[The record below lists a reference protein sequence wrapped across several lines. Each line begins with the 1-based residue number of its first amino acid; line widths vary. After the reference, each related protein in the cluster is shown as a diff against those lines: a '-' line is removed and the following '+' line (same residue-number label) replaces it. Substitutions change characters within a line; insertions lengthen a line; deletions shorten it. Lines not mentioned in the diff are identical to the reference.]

1 MKKFIAIALS
11 AVLAMSILA
20 GCGSSGSNNATTAA
34 SKDEA
39 TTAAPAATTAADTAG
54 NTDADFSADESKGSV
69 EEQLKELTDKA
80 APGEYYGDL
89 VTIACTNGPSTFD
102 PFARGAGYGAQ
113 IPTFEKLAQADST
126 GAMKLNMLKSCVEVD
141 ELTYDCELWDFITDT
156 AGNNITAD
164 DVAWSIQTYIDAGNQ
179 GGVAKLDNIEVTG
192 EYTFIWHN
200 SAAFGVGEKEKQF
213 GNPSILSQKAY
224 ESDPDMMAS
233 NPVATGPYKLKE
245 FMEGSYGIYEV
256 NEDYW
261 YNKIDDEEWLAEN
274 DGVWTYQNFKEIRC
288 DVISD
293 ASARAIALENGS
305 VDACTSMNATDVAGY
320 ANNPD
325 ITTINLPVTPPVSF
339 YFNYSE
345 NSLCSNVYLRQAI
358 CYAIDNAGVA
368 AGLDIPAY
376 PVYGIQPRMYDAPEE
391 WTTGREYYDYN
402 IEKAK
407 ECLEKAGYNGETLTV
422 IYDDNDQR
430 NPSWI
435 LMQAMLRDAGIN
447 VELKMLEMATMDTT
461 RVDFTAWDILSETM
475 GGGNYLPNTIKKW
488 WTVEQMKTLNGLNV
502 GGVADAELDRLY
514 EDVLNIHDDASI
526 EAWDQ
531 YFTYDNCLGYA
542 VCCIFNQTA
551 CSSKIVP
558 VIFGSQSQLMPGAFK
573 AAE

>member
-274 DGVWTYQNFKEIRC
+274 DGVWTYQNIKEIRC
-288 DVISD
+288 DVIAD
-293 ASARAIALENGS
+293 ASARAIALETGS
-305 VDACTSMNATDVAGY
+305 VDACTSMNITDVPTYAG
-320 ANNPD
+320 NPD
-325 ITTINLPVTPPVSF
+325 FTVIDIPVNPPVAF
-339 YFNYSE
+339 YFNMSE
-345 NSLCSNVYLRQAI
+345 NSLCSDVNLRKAI
-358 CYAIDNAGVA
+358 CYAIDNAGIA
-368 AGLDIPAY
+368 AGLDVPAF
-376 PVYGIQPRMYDAPEE
+376 PVYGIQPRMFDAPKE
-391 WTTGREYYDYN
+391 WLEGREYYDYDPD
-402 IEKAK
+402 KARELLDQSNYK
-407 ECLEKAGYNGETLTV
+407 GETLIV
-422 IYDDNDQR
+422 LFSDMDQR
-430 NPSWI
+430 GSAWMLI
-435 LMQAMLRDAGIN
+435 QAQLAAVGIN
-447 VELKMLEMATMDTT
+447 VEQKVVESATMQTLRHDW
-461 RVDFTAWDILSETM
+461 TAWDIMTDTF
-475 GGGNYLPNTIKKW
+475 GGGSWVPNVVKRW
-488 WTVEQMKTLNGLNV
+488 SS
-502 GGVADAELDRLY
+502 D
-514 EDVLNIHDDASI
+514 DDASI
-526 EAWDQ
+526 APLICTGIEDPVIDGLYQELINNYSEEAIENWDQ
-531 YFTYDNCLGYA
+531 YFTYESCTGYA
-542 VCCIFNQTA
+542 ICCFNNQT
-551 CSSKIVP
+551 CGSSKYIP
-558 VIFGSQSQLMPGAFK
+558 VVSGNQYQLTPGAFTPV
-573 AAE
+573 E